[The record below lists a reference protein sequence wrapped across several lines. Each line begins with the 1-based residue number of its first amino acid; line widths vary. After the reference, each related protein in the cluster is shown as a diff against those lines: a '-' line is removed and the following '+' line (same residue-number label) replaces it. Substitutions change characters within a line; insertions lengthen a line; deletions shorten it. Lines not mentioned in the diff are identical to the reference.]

1 MATII
6 RGTTPTIT
14 FNFSDVT
21 VSSIE
26 VAILS
31 IKQAEKTIIEKTL
44 TEAVVGETSLSWKLT
59 QEETLSLN
67 EKVGCKIVCDWK
79 LNDGTR
85 GRSKF
90 LTVDTGEAGKDEVI

>member
-44 TEAVVGETSLSWKLT
+44 TEAVVGETSLSWKL
-59 QEETLSLN
+59 
-67 EKVGCKIVCDWK
+67 
-79 LNDGTR
+79 NDGTR